1 MIDETKISKKK
12 KAMTLLIVAKMLL
25 AVIGSI
31 VEIKMISVYL
41 ASTMEQTISIVVGGV
56 ISLIPTAFLLCAIR
70 KPNSEKYFNLFLYAS
85 IIVPIINEICT
96 PYIMGQAF
104 EPSAN
109 FVISFVVS
117 SLPIVFFIFDFHSN
131 HKYAGISHILA
142 CIMMVLKILPL
153 PSNIIQVVR
162 APFGLYS
169 VLFLVANILEWLV
182 IFMFLSLF
190 VKKKVS
196 VRLTPIED
204 ELLRIKQQYESGDI
218 SEEEYKEKKAKLL
231 NSI

>member
-12 KAMTLLIVAKMLL
+12 KAMTLLIVAEMLL

-31 VEIKMISVYL
+31 VEIIMISVYFV
-41 ASTMEQTISIVVGGV
+41 STMGETISIVVGGV

-70 KPNSEKYFNLFLYAS
+70 KPTSKIRFNLFLSAS
-85 IIVPIINEICT
+85 ILVLLVNEILL
-96 PYIMGQAF
+96 PIFGQAF
-104 EPSAN
+104 GTSAR
-109 FVISFVVS
+109 FFLSFVSS
-117 SLPIVFFIFDFHSN
+117 SLPLVFFMIDCCCD
-131 HKYAGISHILA
+131 HKFAGISRIVA
-142 CIMMVLKILPL
+142 CIMMVLSILAL
-153 PSNIIQVVR
+153 SSNIAQAISV
-162 APFGLYS
+162 PYSLYCVFFS
-169 VLFLVANILEWLV
+169 LATTLNWLV
-182 IFMFLSLF
+182 MTMYMSLF